1 MVKYPASFQGIV
13 QALADLIG
21 TISGSS
27 GTGGASAA
35 NQVTQTEKLDTLIA
49 QTDSIKTYLA
59 GLPTNQSDPTDWLSV
74 RLTNGTSFY
83 SATGGGGGG
92 GGTEYTEGDSV
103 GAIVGHAILWEDT
116 GDVLCSVSATKPL
129 PVGGNVNA
137 SLTGGVVGIS
147 GTVNTNAS
155 LTGGSVGING
165 TINASLV
172 GGQSTIVGNVDV
184 TPTTPVAGD
193 YLPVRLTDGS
203 NFYLAS
209 GGGGGSSN
217 QQYTEGNISATI
229 TGTALMWEDSDT
241 LRAVGKDYPLPISD
255 NNGSLTIDGTV
266 NIGNSLT
273 ITSITN
279 PVSLSGGS
287 VTISNTPNVIVNSGI
302 ITTVQTIDT
311 LKGGIITRV
320 DTLAGGRITQ
330 VDTLLGGIIT
340 RVDSLA
346 GFIDVTPTS
355 PTANDYLPVRF
366 TNGSSFFTP
375 PTYYAEGSTQ
385 ATITGTAILWEDA
398 SDVVRAVSIAKP
410 LPTKI
415 VGSSLTVSITTGNT
429 TSSAF
434 SIAGQNCVILMP
446 PTTTTRTVKLQILGS
461 DGTTWIDAVTQT
473 TTTSYSFIGSGKIA
487 EQISGATGAGKN
499 NFRLA
504 LDSSWSSNLDFK
516 IEAVGLVN

>member
-35 NQVTQTEKLDTLIA
+35 NQVIQTEKLDSLIGN
-49 QTDSIKTYLA
+49 TDSIETYLA

-103 GAIVGHAILWEDT
+103 SAIVGSAILWEDT
-116 GDVLCSVSATKPL
+116 GDVLRSVSATKPL

-137 SLTGGVVGIS
+137 SLTGGVIGIS

-155 LTGGSVGING
+155 LIGGSVSVTG
-165 TINASLV
+165 TVNASLV

-209 GGGGGSSN
+209 GGGGGGSG
-217 QQYTEGNISATI
+217 QQYTEGNTSTSI

-241 LRAVGKDYPLPISD
+241 LRAAGNIYPFPISD
-255 NNGSLTIDGTV
+255 NGGSLTVDGTINV
-266 NIGNSLT
+266 GNSLT
-273 ITSITN
+273 VASITN
-279 PVSLSGGS
+279 AVSLSGGS
-287 VTISNTPNVIVNSGI
+287 VTISNTPNVVVNSGTL
-302 ITTVQTIDT
+302 TTVQTIDT
-311 LKGGIITRV
+311 LKGGVITRI
-320 DTLAGGRITQ
+320 DTLAGGRVTQ

-340 RVDSLA
+340 RIDSLA
-346 GFIDVTPTS
+346 GFVDITPTS
-355 PTANDYLPVRF
+355 PIATDYLPVRL
-366 TNGSSFFTP
+366 TDGTAFFT
-375 PTYYAEGSTQ
+375 TQ
-385 ATITGTAILWEDA
+385 SI
-398 SDVVRAVSIAKP
+398 RAVTNSNTTVTIA
-410 LPTKI
+410 L
-415 VGSSLTVSITTGNT
+415 GST

-434 SIAGQNCVILMP
+434 SITGHNSLIHIP
-446 PTTTTRTVKLQILGS
+446 PASPARTVKLQILGG
-461 DGTTWIDAVTQT
+461 DAATWVDALSK
-473 TTTSYSFIGSGKIA
+473 TTSTSTWTFFTSGDIA
-487 EQISGATGAGKN
+487 TAVSGATGASKN
-499 NFRLA
+499 NFRITI
-504 LDSSWSSNLDFK
+504 DSSYGSTLSF
-516 IEAVGLVN
+516 LVESRG